1 MSVSQFRNELLFAV
15 GLDGDKG
22 SQSPEECIGKPA
34 LPYTSAEEPQREE
47 GKVGNTP
54 PKPSGRCPL
63 LRTRESLKGML
74 RRVGSRQARAQ
85 RNSEALQAV
94 GWGIVVGVWENHTHQ
109 DGN

>member
-1 MSVSQFRNELLFAV
+1 MSVSQFRNELLFGV

-22 SQSPEECIGKPA
+22 SQSLEECIGQPV

-63 LRTRESLKGML
+63 LRTRESLQGMQ
-74 RRVGSRQARAQ
+74 RRVESRKEEIPNETPRPDRQSDWA
-85 RNSEALQAV
+85 
-94 GWGIVVGVWENHTHQ
+94 
-109 DGN
+109 